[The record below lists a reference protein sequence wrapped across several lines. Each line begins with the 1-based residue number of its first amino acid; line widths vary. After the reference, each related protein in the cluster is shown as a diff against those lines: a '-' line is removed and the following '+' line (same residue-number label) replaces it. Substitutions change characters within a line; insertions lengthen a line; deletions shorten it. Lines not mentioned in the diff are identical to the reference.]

1 MVEAAWQD
9 LPQRRGCGCG
19 GSWDH
24 QPSCTASPPVP
35 QALGQPC
42 PALGK
47 ATAMS
52 HPWDSCV
59 PILGQSQ
66 PCPVPGTLCPMPGPT
81 VLPGWRWAGAVPLE
95 APLPLQVLLQTGLCY
110 SLYYRHIYIHTHTL
124 LFKHQSGT
132 KWNLHPTAVCSAA
145 QEVRSSGFLSEM
157 HLSLPALR
165 HKGGL
170 CS

>member
-24 QPSCTASPPVP
+24 QPSCTTSPPVP

-42 PALGK
+42 PAPGK

-66 PCPVPGTLCPMPGPT
+66 PCPIPGTAVSCPWDSCVPCPAPLCC
-81 VLPGWRWAGAVPLE
+81 RAGAGPGQCLWK
-95 APLPLQVLLQTGLCY
+95 LLCLCKCCCRLGCVTVY
-110 SLYYRHIYIHTHTL
+110 IIGIYIYTHTL
-124 LFKHQSGT
+124 CSLSTSQVPNGT
-132 KWNLHPTAVCSAA
+132 YILLQFAV
-145 QEVRSSGFLSEM
+145 L
-157 HLSLPALR
+157 LR
-165 HKGGL
+165 R
-170 CS
+170 